1 MSSGQ
6 KEIYENN
13 LNQINSSKTTVLSS
27 TFGEEFF
34 ANIDKLS
41 NNTKED
47 KWIVLGS
54 RSWVKGTEQ
63 SQRWCEENELNYE
76 VISGLSPSEA
86 LEKLSRA
93 KGLCFLPSGYDTCP
107 RFVIEAKLLGCELQL
122 NENVQHATEDWF
134 NTDDLQSVAEYLKS
148 RTSFFWSEVG

>member
-6 KEIYENN
+6 KDVYEKS
-13 LNQINSSKTTVLSS
+13 LGKIDKSKTEILSS

-34 ANIDKLS
+34 SNIKRLS
-41 NNTKED
+41 QNEKED
-47 KWIVLGS
+47 KWLVLGS

-76 VISGLSPSEA
+76 IVAGLPPSEV

-93 KGLCFLPSGYDTCP
+93 KGVCFLPSGYDTCP

-122 NENVQHATEDWF
+122 NDNVQHASEDWF
-134 NTDDLQSVAEYLKS
+134 NTDDLNTITEYLKG
-148 RTSFFWSEVG
+148 RAEFFWSEVE